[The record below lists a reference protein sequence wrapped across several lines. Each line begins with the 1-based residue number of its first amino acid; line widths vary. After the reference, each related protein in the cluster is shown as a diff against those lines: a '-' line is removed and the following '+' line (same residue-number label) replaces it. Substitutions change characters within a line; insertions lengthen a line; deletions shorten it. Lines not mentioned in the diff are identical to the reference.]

1 MCIWNLERWYSCFNV
16 IIGPW
21 EWEPEEERKMNLKEH
36 NRSRMGEEVVK
47 QVKIGYRDRKGL
59 KRQIKVIV
67 VL

>member
-1 MCIWNLERWYSCFNV
+1 
-16 IIGPW
+16 
-21 EWEPEEERKMNLKEH
+21 MNLKEL
-36 NRSRMGEEVVK
+36 NRRSRVGEEVIK